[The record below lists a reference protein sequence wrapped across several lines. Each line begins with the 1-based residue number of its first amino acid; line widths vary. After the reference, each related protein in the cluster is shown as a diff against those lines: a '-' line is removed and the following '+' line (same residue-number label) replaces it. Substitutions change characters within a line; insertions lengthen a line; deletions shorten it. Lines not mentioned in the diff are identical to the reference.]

1 MKEYKLKINGND
13 YNVAIDEVEEN
24 KAKVE
29 VNGTPYTVEFDKPV
43 TKKKPTVV
51 INRPAPAAA
60 GAAPAVQVSKPA
72 APAGNGTKVNS
83 PLPGVVLGLS
93 VREGDTVKKGQGIL
107 VLEAMKMENTIE
119 APCDGTLK
127 QFMVQKGDSVLEG
140 ATLAIIG

>member
-1 MKEYKLKINGND
+1 M
-13 YNVAIDEVEEN
+13 EEN

-72 APAGNGTKVNS
+72 APAGNGTKFNS